1 MFTESSVHGE
11 HTSVRMKW
19 LPKQEDSIVIL
30 VCKYEWHNYKQRV
43 QMDLVWFTVFTHDYF
58 PSKTLNLNVYN
69 SNKPTAEEKKTDG
82 VNLWETRVLLPVES
96 VEEE

>member
-1 MFTESSVHGE
+1 
-11 HTSVRMKW
+11 
-19 LPKQEDSIVIL
+19 
-30 VCKYEWHNYKQRV
+30 
-43 QMDLVWFTVFTHDYF
+43 MDLVWFTVFTHDYF
-58 PSKTLNLNVYN
+58 PSKTLNLNLYN